1 MPFYQYIAADYK
13 GKRYKNLI
21 EASSR
26 YEVLKKLRQLNL
38 IPIEINEIKQKAPKK
53 QEVASENNIFTKKTV
68 EEDKPFWQKD
78 INIPIGTGISSKDLS
93 ILAKQLS
100 ALIKAGVGLV
110 DALELIAE
118 SIDNKRLKKELL
130 EIAAEIREG
139 TSFTTT
145 LKKRKKIFPDF
156 FINMVEVGEETGQL
170 DLVLFK
176 ISEYFK
182 RISEIKNKI
191 KSASFYPIFI
201 IFTATSITL
210 GIIYFLVPT
219 FAQIYKSLGGQLPAI
234 TQMLINISDW
244 LQKNILYFLIG
255 VILFIA
261 LFVVLYKKVYTF
273 KKAIHWLLLKIPIFG
288 PLIVKGVLAKISRTF
303 ATLFAS
309 GVPVERALEL
319 SAKVG
324 GNVIFEEAILKVKN
338 DVIHGEPMWL
348 GFQKTQ
354 RFPKI
359 FVAMV
364 KIGEE
369 TGQLDSMLDSL
380 ADFYEDEVKTAI
392 DGLISMIEPLMIVII
407 GSIVG
412 LILIALYMPI
422 FKMGELIH
430 S

>member
-1 MPFYQYIAADYK
+1 MPFYQCIAVDYK

-78 INIPIGTGISSKDLS
+78 INIPIGTGVSSKDLS
-93 ILAKQLS
+93 IVAKQLS
-100 ALIKAGVGLV
+100 ALIKTGIGLV

-118 SIDNKRLKKELL
+118 SIDNKRLRKELL

-139 TSFTTT
+139 ASFTTT
-145 LKKRKKIFPDF
+145 LKKREKIFPDF

-182 RISEIKNKI
+182 RISEIKNKM
-191 KSASFYPIFI
+191 KSASFYPIFVT
-201 IFTATSITL
+201 FTATSITL